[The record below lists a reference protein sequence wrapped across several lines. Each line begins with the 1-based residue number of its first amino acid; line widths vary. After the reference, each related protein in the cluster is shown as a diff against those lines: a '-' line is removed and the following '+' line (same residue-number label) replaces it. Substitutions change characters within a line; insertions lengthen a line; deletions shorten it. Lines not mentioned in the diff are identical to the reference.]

1 MLAQEPK
8 RNQPFVESVIEG
20 ISVSALNATAT
31 LILQVLQKSTA
42 MRYQA
47 F

>member
-20 ISVSALNATAT
+20 INVSALTVTAT
-31 LILQVLQKSTA
+31 LILQVLKNPPQ
-42 MRYQA
+42 
-47 F
+47 